1 MNNSSWLGA
10 VMGFWGGYY
19 WVDASLVLILGAAA
33 LLIGARRSS
42 DRVLRQSVK
51 WLGVGLLCVPVLV
64 LVSVVE
70 GVMGAS
76 YYDMIYSYG
85 IVPWNVVAILL
96 GYALYMSARSL
107 APLNRL
113 PPSNLR

>member
-1 MNNSSWLGA
+1 MSNSSSLTA
-10 VMGFWGGYY
+10 VLGFWGGYY
-19 WVDASLVLILGAAA
+19 WVDASLVLILGATA

-42 DRVLRQSVK
+42 DTVLRHSMK
-51 WLGVGLLCVPVLV
+51 WLGVGLLCVPGLV

-70 GVMGAS
+70 GIMGIS

-85 IVPWNVVAILL
+85 IVPWNAVAILL
-96 GYALYMSARSL
+96 GYALYRSARSL

-113 PPSNLR
+113 PPPNLR

>member
-1 MNNSSWLGA
+1 
-10 VMGFWGGYY
+10 
-19 WVDASLVLILGAAA
+19 

-42 DRVLRQSVK
+42 DTVLRQSVK
-51 WLGVGLLCVPVLV
+51 WLGVGLLCVPGLV

-70 GVMGAS
+70 GVMGVS

-85 IVPWNVVAILL
+85 IVPWNAVAILL
-96 GYALYMSARSL
+96 GYALYNSARSL

-113 PPSNLR
+113 PPIEPEMTRAREAAS